1 MSKITGKVLAAFLL
15 CHRKCPFFPC
25 SPIEKTKNKNRNRNF
40 PVIDCLSISLLAWC
54 CMIDHEGSK
63 VAKNYNTI
71 KKFTIK
77 KYSRNYKV
85 LQSHEVDQITVF
97 ARMILALGPRV

>member
-1 MSKITGKVLAAFLL
+1 
-15 CHRKCPFFPC
+15 
-25 SPIEKTKNKNRNRNF
+25 
-40 PVIDCLSISLLAWC
+40 
-54 CMIDHEGSK
+54 MIDHEGSK

>member
-15 CHRKCPFFPC
+15 CHRKCPFFPVV
-25 SPIEKTKNKNRNRNF
+25 PWKKTKTGTETF
-40 PVIDCLSISLLAWC
+40 LSFDCLSISFLAWC

-71 KKFTIK
+71 KNLQLKNTVGTIK
-77 KYSRNYKV
+77 SFKAMK
-85 LQSHEVDQITVF
+85 
-97 ARMILALGPRV
+97 

>member
-1 MSKITGKVLAAFLL
+1 MSQKMS
-15 CHRKCPFFPC
+15 FFSC
-25 SPIEKTKNKNRNRNF
+25 SPIEKTKTGTETF
-40 PVIDCLSISLLAWC
+40 LSFDCLSISLLAWC